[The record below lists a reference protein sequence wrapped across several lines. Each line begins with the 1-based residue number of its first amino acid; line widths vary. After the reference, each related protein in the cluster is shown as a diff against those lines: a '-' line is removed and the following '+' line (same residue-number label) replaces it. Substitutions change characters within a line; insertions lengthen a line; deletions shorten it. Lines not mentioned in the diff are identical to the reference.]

1 MPNGWTIVG
10 TPDDLI
16 DLLNDPHA
24 FAEEVERRVAAA
36 GAVVGHILWED
47 DPRRA
52 HVLTHVPSRTADE
65 TFERLGDSLGPTRRL
80 YNEIEEMVRRG

>member
-10 TPDDLI
+10 TPEDLV
-16 DLLNDPHA
+16 DLLNDPHR
-24 FAEEVERRVAAA
+24 FAEEVEKRVVVA

-47 DPRRA
+47 EPRRA
-52 HVLTHVPSRTADE
+52 HVLTHVPGRDADAI
-65 TFERLGDSLGPTRRL
+65 FEALEERLGPTRRL